1 MLELDSIRF
10 SYGQTPVLK
19 DVSFEARSG
28 VITCLVGPSGCG
40 KSTLLRLAAGLLPT
54 QSGEIRIDTRLV
66 AGLNLHVSPEQR
78 SVGLVFQE
86 GALFPHLNALQNIR
100 FGLRSDARVN
110 RVDELLEMT
119 ELVGL
124 ADRYPDELSGGQ
136 RQRVALARALAP
148 EPRVLLF
155 DEPYANLDQ
164 ALSRQLREA
173 TRRLVAE
180 LDTVAVFV
188 THDSDDIADL
198 ADTVVA
204 MTDGEIVQSGSPR
217 ELFDHPLHLNVAR
230 LFGQTQRLSAHKAG
244 DRLETP
250 FGPWR
255 AECLAV
261 PVQQDGPLNLHVRP
275 DGLAATPDSDGL
287 QVSELRL
294 AGADDLV
301 GVRGKDGAMLFVRV
315 GRPHDIQPGGR
326 VALCPLK
333 ARVFPQVS
341 VD

>member
-136 RQRVALARALAP
+136 RQRVALARALVKRP
-148 EPRVLLF
+148 KLLLL
-155 DEPYANLDQ
+155 DEPLAALDKK
-164 ALSRQLREA
+164 
-173 TRRLVAE
+173 
-180 LDTVAVFV
+180 
-188 THDSDDIADL
+188 L
-198 ADTVVA
+198 AD
-204 MTDGEIVQSGSPR
+204 
-217 ELFDHPLHLNVAR
+217 
-230 LFGQTQRLSAHKAG
+230 
-244 DRLETP
+244 
-250 FGPWR
+250 
-255 AECLAV
+255 
-261 PVQQDGPLNLHVRP
+261 
-275 DGLAATPDSDGL
+275 
-287 QVSELRL
+287 
-294 AGADDLV
+294 AGADV
-301 GVRGKDGAMLFVRV
+301 YVTGEVSEQTA
-315 GRPHDIQPGGR
+315 H
-326 VALCPLK
+326 VALERGIAFIGAGHHATERYGVQAVGSLAAEALGLSHEFIDIDNP
-333 ARVFPQVS
+333 A
-341 VD
+341 